1 MENKKKILGSAMFT
15 TLVIGV
21 VVGLM
26 LTTSVEETIIDQI
39 IDDTIIEEE
48 IVEEKTWNTLPLGE
62 LLQTGNTAGGFV
74 ACYIHAHAAAP
85 ATEYALNLTNTSGRV
100 MAYGDYSNSSG
111 MWGYVNHSTAFDI
124 VIKVKANATMCQNTT
139 TAWWNISRLACYIT
153 AGNISVGPNAAMT
166 CVNITAAQTPEFN
179 WYNFYLNNGGAG
191 YTITAGQQVNI
202 SLFYFQAYY

>member
-1 MENKKKILGSAMFT
+1 MERKKKILGSAMVSA
-15 TLVIGV
+15 LAVGVIV
-21 VVGLM
+21 ALM
-26 LTTSVEETIIDQI
+26 LFTSVEETIFEQI
-39 IDDTIIEEE
+39 LDEQVVEE
-48 IVEEKTWNTLPLGE
+48 IIKEKKWHTIPLGE
-62 LLQTGNTAGGFV
+62 LLEMGSTEGGFL
-74 ACYIHAHAAAP
+74 ACFIYAHQAVP
-85 ATEYALNLTNTSGRV
+85 ATAYAVNLSNTSGQC

-111 MWGYVNHSTAFDI
+111 MTGYVNHSTAFDI
-124 VIKVKANATMCQNTT
+124 VIKVKANTSMAQNTT

-166 CVNITAAQTPEFN
+166 CVNITAAHTPVYN